1 MLSYAVLPH
10 LNAILNGASAVLASI
25 GFICIRKKKKNLHR
39 ACMIA
44 AVALSMVFLASYL
57 IYHAEAGTVRL
68 QKQGWI
74 RPAYFAILISHT
86 TLAVLVLPL
95 VFLTLRQAFA
105 RRFSRHRCI
114 ARWTLPVW
122 LYVSATGVVVYW
134 ILYR

>member
-1 MLSYAVLPH
+1 MFSYAFLPH
-10 LNAILNGASAVLASI
+10 LNAMLNGTSAMLASV
-25 GFICIRKKKKNLHR
+25 GFICIRKKRKSLHR

-44 AVALSMVFLASYL
+44 AVALSLLFLGSYI
-57 IYHAEAGTVRL
+57 IYHAEAGTIRL

-86 TLAVLVLPL
+86 SLAVLVLPL

-105 RRFSRHRCI
+105 RRFSQHRRI

-122 LYVSATGVVVYW
+122 LYVSVTGVVVYW
-134 ILYR
+134 ILYW